1 MGLRR
6 HLAAGVVA
14 ALGAALAVPGA
25 AGAATTIT
33 LLDDNTYSPRN
44 ATQDLGEG
52 GFLWEWGP
60 GGVGTI
66 ERHDVRQD
74 RGLFD
79 SGAPVTQKPD
89 GFSAVPSAGSFPY
102 HCSIHL
108 GMDGNVRVRPVAGGK
123 TKGKGV
129 RVSWASAETETG
141 NRFDVRYRAG
151 KKWKLWRK
159 KTRKQA
165 GAFGRKGKP
174 VKLKKKKAV
183 RLQVRSRAGKRT
195 SAWSPPLRVRR

>member
-6 HLAAGVVA
+6 HLAVGVVA
-14 ALGAALAVPGA
+14 ALGAALAVPSA
-25 AGAATTIT
+25 AGASTTIT
-33 LLDDNTYSPRN
+33 LLDDNTYSPRD
-44 ATQDLGEG
+44 AAQELGDG
-52 GFLWEWGP
+52 AFLWEWGP

-66 ERHDVRQD
+66 ERHNVIQD

-79 SGAPVTQKPD
+79 SGQPVTQKPE
-89 GFSAVPSAGSFPY
+89 GFSVTASAGGYPY
-102 HCSIHL
+102 FCSIHV
-108 GMDGNVRVRPVAGGK
+108 GMVGNVRVRPVAGGRS
-123 TKGKGV
+123 KGGR

-141 NRFDVRYRAG
+141 TRFDVRYRAG

-165 GAFGRKGKP
+165 GVFGRKGKP

-183 RLQVRSRAGKRT
+183 KLQARSRAGKRA
-195 SAWSPPLRVRR
+195 SAWSPVLKLRR